1 MPKKTLKQKVL
12 TERRLQSTDSY
23 VFSYSSNVN
32 KKQINNTNTGTQ
44 NYIKTDIRK
53 TAILGSLFIMI
64 EFALYF
70 FLGVRK

>member
-12 TERRLQSTDSY
+12 TERRLQSTYSN
-23 VFSYSSNVN
+23 VFSYSSNVL
-32 KKQINNTNTGTQ
+32 KKQINHTSINAH

-53 TAILGSLFIMI
+53 TAILGSLFIVI

-70 FLGVRK
+70 FLGFRK